1 MPVHTFTGDDAL
13 TIRIGSALFVLFEV
27 SDLWRLRKPDPVVW
41 DPISLRV
48 FVATSG
54 ALAVLG
60 IANIFWAGLGMLQA
74 LALALL
80 TSPAGIFFNFVRE
93 MGRPSATARPDLG
106 D

>member
-1 MPVHTFTGDDAL
+1 
-13 TIRIGSALFVLFEV
+13 
-27 SDLWRLRKPDPVVW
+27 
-41 DPISLRV
+41 
-48 FVATSG
+48 
-54 ALAVLG
+54 
-60 IANIFWAGLGMLQA
+60 MLQA